1 MIFYRSLEN
10 KIILESLVSIQAEI
24 ERTVQEM
31 GITLNTCKNESE
43 LPTALRQ
50 CLNISAIT
58 LHKSAQ
64 CVEQAKANMET
75 QKVAYIYITI
85 IVALICD
92 TISVSQKE
100 CYN

>member
-1 MIFYRSLEN
+1 
-10 KIILESLVSIQAEI
+10 
-24 ERTVQEM
+24 M
-31 GITLNTCKNESE
+31 GIALNTCKNESE

-85 IVALICD
+85 IVALICNN
-92 TISVSQKE
+92 ISVSQKE